1 MTQQTRKVQAISILV
16 LMVIVLIAVF
26 KDARIDNLLAIV
38 IGFHTIFPILFGTL
52 TAVDAVLHPSVSGAA
67 DQIKQQ
73 YRTVQKLPI
82 IMTVLSIIWNLSL
95 WACSFSENVN
105 INILISA
112 YLPLLF
118 VAVQTGLYCCC
129 MLLHKKRDEEIR
141 AIPVLIT
148 ISTAMIY
155 LSLGL
160 LILF

>member
-1 MTQQTRKVQAISILV
+1 MTQQTRKVLAISILV
-16 LMVIVLIAVF
+16 LLVIVLIAVF

-52 TAVDAVLHPSVSGAA
+52 TAVDAILHPSESGAA

-73 YRTVQKLPI
+73 YRTVQMLPI
-82 IMTVLSIIWNLSL
+82 MMSVLSIIWNLSL

-118 VAVQTGLYCCC
+118 VVVQTVLYCCC

-141 AIPVLIT
+141 VIPVLIT

>member
-1 MTQQTRKVQAISILV
+1 MTQQTRKVLAISILV

-26 KDARIDNLLAIV
+26 MDARIDNLLAIV

-52 TAVDAVLHPSVSGAA
+52 TAVDAILHPSVSGAA

-73 YRTVQKLPI
+73 YRTAQMLPI

-95 WACSFSENVN
+95 WAYSFSENVN

-118 VAVQTGLYCCC
+118 VAVQTILYCCC

>member
-1 MTQQTRKVQAISILV
+1 MLV

-26 KDARIDNLLAIV
+26 KDTRIDNLLAIV

-52 TAVDAVLHPSVSGAA
+52 TAVDAVLHPFVSGAA

-73 YRTVQKLPI
+73 YTTVQMLPI

-95 WACSFSENVN
+95 WAVCFAENVN

-118 VAVQTGLYCCC
+118 VAVQTVLYCCC

-141 AIPVLIT
+141 IIPVLIT
-148 ISTAMIY
+148 LVSAMIY

>member
-1 MTQQTRKVQAISILV
+1 MTQQTRKVLAISILV
-16 LMVIVLIAVF
+16 LMVIVLIAVLR
-26 KDARIDNLLAIV
+26 DARIDNLLAIV

-52 TAVDAVLHPSVSGAA
+52 TAVDAVLHPFVSGAA

-73 YRTVQKLPI
+73 YRTVQMLPI

-95 WACSFSENVN
+95 WACSFFENVN
-105 INILISA
+105 INFLISA

-141 AIPVLIT
+141 IIPVLIT
-148 ISTAMIY
+148 ISSAMIY

>member
-1 MTQQTRKVQAISILV
+1 MTQQTRRVLTISMLV

-26 KDARIDNLLAIV
+26 KDVRIDNLLAII

-52 TAVDAVLHPSVSGAA
+52 TAVDAIQHPSVSDTA

-73 YRTVQKLPI
+73 YRTVQMLPI
-82 IMTVLSIIWNLSL
+82 MMSVLSIIWNLSL

-112 YLPLLF
+112 YLPLLY
-118 VAVQTGLYCCC
+118 VAVQTVLYCCC

-141 AIPVLIT
+141 IIPVLIT

>member
-1 MTQQTRKVQAISILV
+1 MTQQTRNVLAISMLV

-26 KDARIDNLLAIV
+26 KDARIDNLLAII

-52 TAVDAVLHPSVSGAA
+52 TAFDAILHPSVSDAA

-73 YRTVQKLPI
+73 YRTGLVLPI
-82 IMTVLSIIWNLSL
+82 IMSVLSGIWNLSL
-95 WACSFSENVN
+95 WAVCSTEHGN
-105 INILISA
+105 INILMTA

-118 VAVQTGLYCCC
+118 VVVQTGLYCCC

-141 AIPVLIT
+141 VIPVLIT
-148 ISTAMIY
+148 ISSAMIY

>member
-1 MTQQTRKVQAISILV
+1 MTQQTRTVLAISILV

-26 KDARIDNLLAIV
+26 KDARIDNLLAVI
-38 IGFHTIFPILFGTL
+38 IGFHTIFPIVFGTL
-52 TAVDAVLHPSVSGAA
+52 TAVDAILHPSVSGAA

-73 YRTVQKLPI
+73 YRTVQMLPI

-95 WACSFSENVN
+95 WAVCFAEHANM
-105 INILISA
+105 NILMTA

-141 AIPVLIT
+141 VIPVLIT
-148 ISTAMIY
+148 LVSAMIY

>member
-1 MTQQTRKVQAISILV
+1 MTQQTRKVLAISMLV

-26 KDARIDNLLAIV
+26 RDARIDNLLAIV
-38 IGFHTIFPILFGTL
+38 IGFHTIFPIVFGTL
-52 TAVDAVLHPSVSGAA
+52 TAVDAILHPSVSGAA

-73 YRTVQKLPI
+73 YRTVQMLPI

-118 VAVQTGLYCCC
+118 VAVQTVLYCCC

-148 ISTAMIY
+148 LVSAMIY

>member
-1 MTQQTRKVQAISILV
+1 MTQQTRKVFTISMLV

-26 KDARIDNLLAIV
+26 RDARIDNLLAIV

-67 DQIKQQ
+67 DQINQQ
-73 YRTVQKLPI
+73 HRTELVLSI
-82 IMTVLSIIWNLSL
+82 IMSVLSIIWNLSL
-95 WACSFSENVN
+95 WAVCFAEKGIIS
-105 INILISA
+105 ILMSA

-141 AIPVLIT
+141 VIPVLIT
-148 ISTAMIY
+148 LVSAMIY
-155 LSLGL
+155 LSLGH